1 MKLLKALR
9 VYDIAHVAWRMRV
22 CGDLENAIE
31 KFNKVWSPCAVMF
44 VALEFSRSYKRGG
57 SPLAGHTCR

>member
-1 MKLLKALR
+1 VSWLLKALR

-31 KFNKVWSPCAVMF
+31 KFNKVRCCCVNGIERG
-44 VALEFSRSYKRGG
+44 VFSVVRRPFTS
-57 SPLAGHTCR
+57 